1 MANPTNPRPGRFVRR
16 TGRDVW
22 ASSGPPNYLESILAA
37 GTVAAPLLA
46 GASFTLVV
54 LVLQSSAPF
63 GRWQDLA
70 LLLFVTA
77 GLAQVFAVQTVIWT
91 RRYTVTPDEL
101 KQWFPDDFTDHEDRP
116 TQWLQQ
122 FQRVNNETA
131 RRWAGRTR
139 AWINV
144 GIALLL
150 AGVAVGVVPAGQISP
165 VRWSVITAAWIGVA
179 IEASWMAALVVD
191 ERDRLG
197 MLVRSGAI

>member
-77 GLAQVFAVQTVIWT
+77 GLAQVFAVQSVIWT
-91 RRYTVTPDEL
+91 RRYMVTPDEL
-101 KQWFPDDFTDHEDRP
+101 RAWFPEDFTDGERP
-116 TQWLQQ
+116 TPWLLNVQADAD
-122 FQRVNNETA
+122 ESA
-131 RRWAGRTR
+131 RTWANRTR
-139 AWINV
+139 MWINA
-144 GIALLL
+144 GLSLLL
-150 AGVAVGVVPAGQISP
+150 AGIAVGVVPSGSISP
-165 VRWSVITAAWIGVA
+165 MRWAVITV
-179 IEASWMAALVVD
+179 
-191 ERDRLG
+191 
-197 MLVRSGAI
+197 